1 MDVKKKECKKTQM
14 KNSDENK
21 KIPRMKKKIMYVNQI
36 NRMPFFDE
44 EKGFDFNV
52 FKNILK
58 ENLKSEDGYKWAF
71 ILHDLDVLN
80 DGTPKPAHIHLIIQ
94 NQKGISMK
102 LLKSILKDD
111 NLSNYEYLHGLFKAS
126 EMYIIHD
133 TNQAKEDNKHAYDEH
148 SVISNYDYV
157 SEIKK
162 HRKNRDKAKEKKD
175 KDDYI
180 HKILNGDLI
189 MDDFTSFGNE
199 EEKERAMFYAN
210 NKKKVDDAFTVRAKI
225 ERKNEMEKIV
235 GEYPSDHKAIE
246 KPEDEKRIIWIYG
259 NSGVGKSLVSRL
271 LAKKYSKNA
280 SEIYF
285 SSSKNDV
292 FQDYNNQ
299 RIVVLEELR
308 PNAIDIDD
316 LFKLFDRIINVS
328 MKRRYKNVDVKAD
341 VIIIN
346 SILSPIEFYA
356 RKFDRKCDLKDV
368 DVVDMAIYRADTL
381 GEPAFQLFRRITQVV
396 KVLKKDDLKIFANI
410 EELKKEKKTKIIENY
425 FDDDDFLDYDHFKYV
440 GAENLKINI
449 DEEHQN
455 ILKIEASK
463 IEKEKTNDDFFEDD
477 EIWEL

>member
-1 MDVKKKECKKTQM
+1 MDVKKKECKKSQM

-44 EKGFDFNV
+44 EKGFNFNV

-71 ILHDLDVLN
+71 ILHDLDVLD

-157 SEIKK
+157 AEIKK
-162 HRKNRDKAKEKKD
+162 HRKNREKAKEKKN
-175 KDDYI
+175 KEDYI
-180 HKILNGDLI
+180 HQILTGELI
-189 MDDFTSFGNE
+189 MDDFTSFNTE
-199 EEKERAMFYAN
+199 EEQERAMFYAC
-210 NKKKVDDAFTVRAKI
+210 NKKKVDDAFIVRAKI
-225 ERKNEMEKIV
+225 ERKNEMMKIV
-235 GEYPSDHKAIE
+235 GDYPTDHKPIE
-246 KPEDEKRIIWIYG
+246 KPKDEKRIIWLYG
-259 NSGVGKSLVSRL
+259 DSGVGKSLISRL
-271 LAKKYSKNA
+271 LAKMYSNNA

-316 LFKLFDRIINVS
+316 MFKLFDRIINVS

-356 RKFDRKCDLKDV
+356 RKFDRKCDLKNIDDV
-368 DVVDMAIYRADTL
+368 DLAIDRADTL
-381 GEPAFQLFRRITQVV
+381 GEPAFQLFRRITQVL
-396 KVLKKDDLKIFANI
+396 KVVEKDDLTVSARTMDLQSEKRTIKTYNFDDF
-410 EELKKEKKTKIIENY
+410 ELKVLNHYQYTENEY
-425 FDDDDFLDYDHFKYV
+425 
-440 GAENLKINI
+440 
-449 DEEHQN
+449 
-455 ILKIEASK
+455 LKIEIDEDHK
-463 IEKEKTNDDFFEDD
+463 NIENVKVYETEEN
-477 EIWEL
+477 ELWNF